1 MIRPVASIDDIV
13 WEYRQG
19 HTSRDAVEKISA
31 SLLGL
36 SPSDARCWHLLQQ
49 HGAMTAGA
57 VADALGVTSGA
68 VTAMIDRL
76 ERGGHVQRTRDT
88 VDRRRVIVDVTDESR
103 RRSADLYKPLA
114 LGLRERL
121 AGHSRKELELLYD
134 FLRSDRERLDA
145 HRGRLERR
153 VARAHDDS
161 ARRVPRGNS
170 AADKSADDKSAAD
183 P

>member
-1 MIRPVASIDDIV
+1 MMRAVVSVDDIV
-13 WEYRQG
+13 WEYREG
-19 HTSRDAVEKISA
+19 HTSRDAVEKTSA

-36 SPSDARCWHLLQQ
+36 SPADARCWHLLQQ

-88 VDRRRVIVDVTDESR
+88 VDRRRVIVDLTDDSR

-114 LGLRERL
+114 LGIRERL
-121 AGHSRKELELLYD
+121 AEYSQRELELLYA
-134 FLRSDRERLDA
+134 FMRWDRERLEE
-145 HRGRLERR
+145 HRAQLALR
-153 VARAHDDS
+153 
-161 ARRVPRGNS
+161 
-170 AADKSADDKSAAD
+170 D
-183 P
+183 PGTKRDTA